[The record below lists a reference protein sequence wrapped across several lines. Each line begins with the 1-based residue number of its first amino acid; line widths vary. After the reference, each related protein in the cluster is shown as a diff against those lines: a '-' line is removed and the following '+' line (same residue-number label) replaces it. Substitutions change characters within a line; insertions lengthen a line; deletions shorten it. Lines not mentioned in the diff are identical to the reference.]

1 LHYKSNHSSLPF
13 NSSPCFR
20 KMQKCFEG
28 IMTHDIPYCLVI
40 INANT
45 NSMAILE
52 VDQLQIPI
60 FLSWCSFLC
69 CSSEMFKF
77 PSKLQSHKQVANLK
91 FEFPN
96 KINMKKCKEFRNLE
110 LKKLKKI
117 GNIKK
122 IFKNQIYISLHWLL
136 SRI

>member
-1 LHYKSNHSSLPF
+1 
-13 NSSPCFR
+13 
-20 KMQKCFEG
+20 
-28 IMTHDIPYCLVI
+28 MTHDIPYCLVI

-96 KINMKKCKEFRNLE
+96 KINMKKCKEFRKLE
-110 LKKLKKI
+110 LKKLKK
-117 GNIKK
+117 
-122 IFKNQIYISLHWLL
+122 
-136 SRI
+136 